1 MGAPEAGME
10 EGQDGKGKVTFYIE
24 S

>member
-10 EGQDGKGKVTFYIE
+10 EGQNGKGKVTFYIE